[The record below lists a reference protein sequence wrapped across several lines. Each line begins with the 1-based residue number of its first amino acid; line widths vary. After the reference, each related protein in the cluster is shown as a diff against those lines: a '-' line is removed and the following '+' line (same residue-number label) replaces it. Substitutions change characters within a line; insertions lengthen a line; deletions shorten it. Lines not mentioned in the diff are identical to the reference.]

1 MIISLFVFSYFT
13 FSYLFL
19 PIISTNENLLY
30 RYLGDNSTNADSERS
45 LAWDEGMQYL
55 TDNKHVILLG
65 NGLGSVA
72 VKGGLKGE
80 FQGKAYES
88 TFLAKMIDMGL
99 CGILILL
106 FPAFY
111 IIWQIYKLK
120 HKIFFDILSFTV
132 IINYL
137 FISLISPNGASVS
150 TQYIMYLLVGI
161 YIVRPYY
168 CFENE

>member
-1 MIISLFVFSYFT
+1 
-13 FSYLFL
+13 
-19 PIISTNENLLY
+19 
-30 RYLGDNSTNADSERS
+30 
-45 LAWDEGMQYL
+45 
-55 TDNKHVILLG
+55 
-65 NGLGSVA
+65 
-72 VKGGLKGE
+72 
-80 FQGKAYES
+80 
-88 TFLAKMIDMGL
+88 MIDMGL